1 MALVNVALSCVA
13 IPCVK
18 PTCLIFQGYHQPP
31 WTARISLSWYPGETH
46 MVIHMVI
53 YIVIHMVIHHMEIH
67 MVSHMVLHMVIH
79 MVSSFEMV
87 FWLLVG
93 NTLVQSCIL
102 SLM

>member
-1 MALVNVALSCVA
+1 
-13 IPCVK
+13 
-18 PTCLIFQGYHQPP
+18 
-31 WTARISLSWYPGETH
+31 

-53 YIVIHMVIHHMEIH
+53 YIVSHMVIHME
-67 MVSHMVLHMVIH
+67 IH